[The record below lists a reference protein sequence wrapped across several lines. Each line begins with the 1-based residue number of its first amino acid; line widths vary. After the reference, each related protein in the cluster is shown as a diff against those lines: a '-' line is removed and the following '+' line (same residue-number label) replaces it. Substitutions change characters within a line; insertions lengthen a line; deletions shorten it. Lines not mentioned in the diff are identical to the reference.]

1 MTSSPTFSKTTT
13 TTTKPSAIAGIAI
26 PDSALAREAT
36 AFVRDIEPDLLYHH
50 SLRVFVF
57 GSLQGQRR
65 GLAYDP
71 EMLYV
76 GAMFHDVGLVEG
88 HRSEH
93 DRFEVDGANAARE
106 FLAERG
112 VPSEAIRIVWD
123 AIALHTTPGIPEH
136 KEPEVALITAG
147 VELDVMGIGYDDI
160 SDAQRAVVLRA
171 LPRVDFKR
179 QIIQAFG
186 AGLAHKPETA
196 FGNVKADVLERTL
209 PGYQR
214 PNFCELILG
223 SPFAE

>member
-1 MTSSPTFSKTTT
+1 MTTSTSTPT
-13 TTTKPSAIAGIAI
+13 IAGIKV
-26 PDSALAREAT
+26 PDSTLANDAT
-36 AFVRDIEPDLLYHH
+36 AFVRDIESDLLYHH

-65 GLAYDP
+65 GLVYDP
-71 EMLYV
+71 ELLYV

-93 DRFEVDGANAARE
+93 DRFEVDGANAARD
-106 FLAERG
+106 FLRQRG
-112 VPSEAIRIVWD
+112 IAADAVRVVWD

-136 KEPEVALITAG
+136 KEPEVALVTAG
-147 VELDVMGIGYDDI
+147 VELDVLGLGYHDI
-160 SDAQRAVVLRA
+160 TDTQREQVLSA

-186 AGLAHKPETA
+186 AGIAHKPQTA

-209 PGYQR
+209 PGYRR
-214 PNFCELILG
+214 PNFCEAILA
-223 SPFAE
+223 SPFAQ